1 MVLKKYENFIS
12 SIDEV
17 LENGIVVESTI
28 QNPNLSIVMPGGC
41 NGKCDFCFWKKS
53 KPCDNY
59 LEKLNDIMYSLPSQF
74 YQLSITGGEPTLSP
88 YLENVLNLID
98 RNIFTHTV
106 LTSNG
111 SKLLESI
118 SMLEGKIDHVNI
130 SRHHFEDS
138 INDSIFKAKML
149 TKEELKNVSDELNKI
164 GIDVTFSAVLSE
176 NLNTK
181 SDIEKYIQFAKEC
194 GASQVFFRKQHGTLD
209 PTEVEK
215 TYEGYKSSEYSCPV
229 CRTKVQKINGINVA
243 WKASL
248 EEPSKELG
256 TIYELVVNE
265 NAEVTK
271 DWEGKLKVDYNNINE
286 SYEYVTESFIV
297 EGCGGGSSSC
307 GGSSSSSTPREVI
320 YHLRS
325 EDGDMTINVRDKK
338 ILKSLIKM
346 FSFNKLSKSVYEFNI
361 SDVKDILDAIETLK
375 ITTKF
380 NI

>member
-17 LENGIVVESTI
+17 IENEIVIESTI
-28 QNPNLSIVMPGGC
+28 QNTNLSIVMPGGC

-149 TKEELKNVSDELNKI
+149 TKEE
-164 GIDVTFSAVLSE
+164 F
-176 NLNTK
+176 
-181 SDIEKYIQFAKEC
+181 
-194 GASQVFFRKQHGTLD
+194 
-209 PTEVEK
+209 
-215 TYEGYKSSEYSCPV
+215 
-229 CRTKVQKINGINVA
+229 
-243 WKASL
+243 
-248 EEPSKELG
+248 
-256 TIYELVVNE
+256 
-265 NAEVTK
+265 
-271 DWEGKLKVDYNNINE
+271 
-286 SYEYVTESFIV
+286 
-297 EGCGGGSSSC
+297 
-307 GGSSSSSTPREVI
+307 
-320 YHLRS
+320 
-325 EDGDMTINVRDKK
+325 KK
-338 ILKSLIKM
+338 C
-346 FSFNKLSKSVYEFNI
+346 F
-361 SDVKDILDAIETLK
+361 
-375 ITTKF
+375 
-380 NI
+380 